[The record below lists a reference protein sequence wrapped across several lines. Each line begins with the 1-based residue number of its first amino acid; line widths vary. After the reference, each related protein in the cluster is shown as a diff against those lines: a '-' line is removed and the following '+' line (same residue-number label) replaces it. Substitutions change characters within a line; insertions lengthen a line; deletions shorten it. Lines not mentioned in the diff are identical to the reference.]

1 MSGHPI
7 VREALA
13 ADAVLGESPV
23 WSPTR
28 QRLLWVDTEGRWLHA
43 FDPAS
48 GHNQSTAM
56 PDVVGMVA
64 EDRDGR
70 LTVALGCGLAHL
82 GANGEAE
89 PFGVA
94 PHAAPGFRLND
105 GKFDEQGRLWIGLM
119 SYDLTPGSGVLY
131 RVDLDGTWH
140 AMDDGF
146 TLINGL
152 EWTEDRRTLLVTDSR
167 QGIIYAYDFD
177 AQTGAVR
184 DRRPFVVID
193 AALGKPDGLTLAPD
207 GVLLSTLFDGSAILQ
222 ISREGKIGGK
232 IALPVPRPTSCAIV
246 PGPEP
251 TLYVTTA
258 RLGLS
263 PDDLRMSHLS
273 GSLLAA
279 SYPTPN
285 VLS

>member
-7 VREALA
+7 VREALM

-70 LTVALGCGLAHL
+70 LVVALGCGLARL
-82 GANGEAE
+82 GADGEAE

-119 SYDLTPGSGVLY
+119 SYDLTPGSGILY
-131 RVDLDGTWH
+131 RVDPDGTWQV
-140 AMDDGF
+140 MDDGF

-152 EWTEDRRTLLVTDSR
+152 EWTQDRRTLLVTDSR

-177 AQTGAVR
+177 ARSGTIR
-184 DRRPFVVID
+184 DRRPFAVID

-207 GVLLSTLFDGSAILQ
+207 GVLLSTLFDGSAILR
-222 ISREGKIGGK
+222 ISREGEIQGK
-232 IALPVPRPTSCAIV
+232 IALPVPRPTSCTVV

-263 PDDLRMSHLS
+263 PDDLRMSYLS
-273 GSLLAA
+273 GSLLVAD
-279 SYPTPN
+279 YPTSDVP
-285 VLS
+285 S

>member
-7 VREALA
+7 VREALV

-64 EDRDGR
+64 EDRNGR
-70 LTVALGCGLAHL
+70 LTVALGCGLARV
-82 GANGEAE
+82 GASGEAE
-89 PFGVA
+89 PWSLA

-131 RVDLDGTWH
+131 RVDPDGIWH
-140 AMDDGF
+140 VVDDGF

-152 EWTEDRRTLLVTDSR
+152 EWMEDRRTLLVTDSR
-167 QGIIYAYDFD
+167 QRIIYAYDFD
-177 AQTGAVR
+177 ARSGTARG
-184 DRRPFVVID
+184 RRPFVVID

-207 GVLLSTLFDGSAILQ
+207 GVLLSTLFDGSAILR
-222 ISREGKIGGK
+222 ISREGKIGGR

-263 PDDLRMSHLS
+263 PNDLKVSHMS
-273 GSLLAA
+273 GSLLVADY
-279 SYPTPN
+279 SMPN
-285 VLS
+285 VPS

>member
-1 MSGHPI
+1 MSGQPI
-7 VREALA
+7 VREALV
-13 ADAVLGESPV
+13 ADAILGESPV

-28 QRLLWVDTEGRWLHA
+28 QRLLWVDAEGRWLHA

-70 LTVALGCGLAHL
+70 LTVALGCGLARL
-82 GANGEAE
+82 GAGGEAE
-89 PFGVA
+89 PWSLA

-105 GKFDEQGRLWIGLM
+105 GKFDEQDRLWIGLM

-131 RVDLDGTWH
+131 RVDPDGTWH
-140 AMDDGF
+140 VVDDGF

-152 EWTEDRRTLLVTDSR
+152 EWSEDRQTLLVTDSR

-177 AQTGAVR
+177 ARSGTVR
-184 DRRPFVVID
+184 DRGPFVVID
-193 AALGKPDGLTLAPD
+193 AALGKPNGLTLAPD
-207 GVLLSTLFDGSAILQ
+207 GVLLSTLFDGSAILR
-222 ISREGKIGGK
+222 ISREGKIQGR

-258 RLGLS
+258 RLGLL
-263 PDDLRMSHLS
+263 PDDLKVSHLS
-273 GSLLAA
+273 GSLLVADY
-279 SYPTPN
+279 SMPN
-285 VLS
+285 VPS